1 MLLNALYSAS
11 NLKENSL
18 NKQIIKTYM
27 ESKLREHLKKCN
39 QSLYEIFIDLV
50 DSISPLLESI
60 KTIFPDFTR
69 HDRIHNLKLEGIAFG
84 ILAPN
89 ILEKLSPS
97 DIFTLLSSLW
107 IHDAGMGDIPEIKD
121 KYKSSPEYL
130 SKLKNYER
138 IDFSEEVCWKDF
150 VRENHH
156 RFCELITEKLLKDRV
171 SKDFVYWIS
180 NISKSHGERNIH
192 DHTIWYK
199 SVAVDDSKH
208 IHPPLIAVFL
218 RLADILHFNRDRAPE
233 YMQEH
238 RNISNSDSI
247 MHWRAHQVSSDYTI
261 LDDICYIDGVTE
273 DDEAYWFA
281 QQFIE
286 AMDDELNYCKQMV
299 FPILDTEFQRPLS
312 FSRVQNRIK
321 SSSFFIGLAPVT
333 LRVETSKFLEDL
345 LNDSLYAN
353 KPIWF
358 REVVQNAFDA
368 CRDLVFLKKE
378 ANPSVIIR
386 FNSAEGEIEFEDF
399 GIGMKRE
406 TVENYLLVAGASYWS
421 SNEYKGSRDEKPGHV
436 GKFGIG
442 FMSLFSIADDIIVLT
457 RYVEDAQAWNFTIRN
472 PNRVVRVEKSN
483 RTDSGT
489 LIKAKLKNDKIFS
502 FDIVSLFDDICSFP
516 EFPIKLIVDGV
527 TERNV
532 EKKMIPRVESS
543 DIELERKSEL
553 KTDVKLIKFNIDEE
567 DIVGDYY
574 LPKIH
579 LKCLKSYILGASR
592 FLSGT
597 GWNFFKNSN
606 IYFGGIKYPPL
617 HSLEREIDITN
628 IPSIGCFRLFV
639 SPNDYSLEM
648 NLSREKFIT
657 GESTKRYLHSVC
669 KILDKIIANDLNNEL
684 LDKEDVLCRSTI
696 AALYSN
702 ALLNIWAGLV
712 HDLNYVYCLPSIKTN
727 KIPESPWTK
736 LTNIMMS
743 ELKFGCIDILRNLSF
758 YSINDLLNTKSLI
771 FAIGSNKG
779 TSSRELVELLFSYD
793 KSAKLLAILPDPDFG
808 IQELRHWAVEEVL
821 VPIPSHSRCA
831 FGLKFD
837 KYNRP
842 FQHYPRETDHLG
854 LPVASGPAE
863 FALLDYRRF
872 MAESKSVPTG
882 GTSDIIEVLNR
893 NNNKVKN
900 LLSILK
906 EFKSPQDI
914 YKIYGKN
921 FHNLR
926 NSLKL
931 GKLFEYKNYNRRCL
945 AEELNK
951 FLGILKNYKKI
962 EELDYFNE
970 SDFPSYF
977 DGGKSKPFG
986 RFGITDIVK
995 ESFMELSNYQD
1006 KGLDLHLT

>member
-1 MLLNALYSAS
+1 
-11 NLKENSL
+11 
-18 NKQIIKTYM
+18 M
-27 ESKLREHLKKCN
+27 ESKLREHLKKFD
-39 QSLYEIFIDLV
+39 QSLYETFIDLV
-50 DSISPLLESI
+50 NSISPLLDSI
-60 KTIFPDFTR
+60 KDIFPEFTR
-69 HDRIHNLKLEGIAFG
+69 HDNYHNLKLEEIAFD
-84 ILAPN
+84 ILAPK

-107 IHDAGMGDIPEIKD
+107 IHDAGMGNDLEIKD
-121 KYKSSPEYL
+121 TYKGFPEYL

-138 IDFSEEVCWKDF
+138 IGLSEEVCWRNF

-156 RFCELITEKLLKDRV
+156 RFCEVITRRLLKNKV
-171 SKDFVYWIS
+171 SNELIYWIS
-180 NISKSHGERNIH
+180 LISASHGEQNLH
-192 DHTIWYK
+192 DRTIWHKIYAI
-199 SVAVDDSKH
+199 SDSQY
-208 IHPPLIAVFL
+208 IHPPVIAVFI

-238 RNISNSDSI
+238 RNISNSDNI

-261 LDDICYIDGVTE
+261 QDDICYIDGVTE

-299 FPILDTEFQRPLS
+299 FPILETEFQSPLL
-312 FSRVQNRIK
+312 FSRVHNRIK
-321 SSSFFIGLAPVT
+321 SSSFFIDLSPVT
-333 LRVETSKFLEDL
+333 LKVETSKFLEDL

-386 FNSAEGEIEFEDF
+386 FNSSEGEIEFEDF
-399 GIGMKRE
+399 GIGMKKE

-421 SNEYKGSRDEKPGHV
+421 SNEYKGSRDIKPGHV

-442 FMSLFSIADDIIVLT
+442 FMSLFSIASHITVLT
-457 RYVEDAQAWNFTIRN
+457 RYVEDDQAWCFNIRN
-472 PNRVVRVEKSN
+472 SKRVVRVEKCN
-483 RTDSGT
+483 RNNSGT
-489 LIKAKLKNDKIFS
+489 LIKIKLKIEKIFS
-502 FDIVSLFDDICSFP
+502 FDVLSLFDDICIFP
-516 EFPIKLIVDGV
+516 EFPIKLIFDDV
-527 TERNV
+527 TERNI
-532 EKKMIPRVESS
+532 ENRIIPRIETS
-543 DIELERKSEL
+543 DINLEPKNA
-553 KTDVKLIKFNIDEE
+553 KTDAKLLKENIDEKNM
-567 DIVGDYY
+567 VGDYY
-574 LPKIH
+574 LPKIYI
-579 LKCLKSYILGASR
+579 KSLSSFVPVLPRYLFGA
-592 FLSGT
+592 
-597 GWNFFKNSN
+597 GWNFIKNSN

-617 HSLEREIDITN
+617 HSLDREIGFTS

-639 SPNDYSLEM
+639 SPNEYSLEM
-648 NLSREKFIT
+648 NLSREQFIT
-657 GESTKRYLHSVC
+657 GESTRQFLYSVC
-669 KILDKIIANDLNNEL
+669 NILDKIISNDLEEEL
-684 LDKEDVLCRSTI
+684 SGKEDPFLRSTI

-702 ALLNIWAGLV
+702 ALMNIWTGQV
-712 HDLNYVYCLPSIKTN
+712 HDLNYVYCVSSIKTN
-727 KIPESPWTK
+727 KVLESPWPN
-736 LTNIMMS
+736 LTNIMMR
-743 ELKFGCIDILRNLSF
+743 ELKFGCIDILEKLSF
-758 YSINDLLNTKSLI
+758 YSINDLLNTKSLV

-779 TSSRELVELLFSYD
+779 TFSRELIKLLFSYD
-793 KSAKLLAILPDPDFG
+793 KSAKLLAILPEPDFG

-837 KYNRP
+837 KYNYP
-842 FQHYPRETDHLG
+842 FQHYPREADHLG

-863 FALLDYRRF
+863 LALLDYRRF

-882 GTSDIIEVLNR
+882 GTSDIVGVLNR
-893 NNNKVKN
+893 NNNKVKK
-900 LLSILK
+900 LLSVIK
-906 EFKSPQDI
+906 EFKSPQNI

-931 GKLFEYKNYNRRCL
+931 GTLCKYKNFNRKLL
-945 AEELNK
+945 AEELNN
-951 FLGILKNYKKI
+951 FLRILRKNFREI
-962 EELDYFNE
+962 VELDYFNE
-970 SDFPSYF
+970 TDFPHYF
-977 DGGKSKPFG
+977 DGGESKPFG

-1006 KGLDLHLT
+1006 KGLDLSHLT